1 VRRAKVALIERASA
15 FGELNPPP
23 LTITQMIQLLNA
35 FDRGRLIV
43 PKSIDASATMPSQ
56 VTRAL
61 PVG

>member
-43 PKSIDASATMPSQ
+43 PKSIVTMPSQ